1 MLDLLIGALYAATLA
16 QTAALPDPST
26 IVAPDIAADKRSL
39 GNENKFFVFH
49 RSDTSFAAA
58 EADVRFCMRYINQ
71 TMFPPM
77 PDFVPWDDPAPA
89 GEAPRYAGI
98 IGQMVVDGVA
108 RSLRQSNVMRC
119 MLPRG
124 YARYRISEGLWK
136 EINYRELESSIM
148 IQARIASGP
157 TPPTPR
163 TYP

>member
-1 MLDLLIGALYAATLA
+1 MLDLLIGALFAATLA
-16 QTAALPDPST
+16 ETAAPLDPST
-26 IVAPDIAADKRSL
+26 IIVPDIAADTRSL

-49 RSDTSFAAA
+49 RPNTSFAAA

-77 PDFVPWDDPAPA
+77 PDFVPWEDAPPV
-89 GEAPRYAGI
+89 GDAPRYAGL
-98 IGQMVVDGVA
+98 IGQLVVDGVA

-124 YARYRISEGLWK
+124 YVRYRISEGLWK

-148 IQARIASGP
+148 IQAKIASGP